1 MDERVLS
8 KDKVK
13 YMKSKFSYKTNWNSY
28 LPFLYEALEKTKSG
42 TVLEYGM
49 GDGSTPILHDY
60 CKAKKR
66 KLKSFDYD
74 KQWAEKFANL
84 ASADHK
90 IYVVKDWDEAY
101 DPDATVVFIDQSPG
115 ERRKIDIQKYAT
127 SNAIVVVHDTE
138 PAADHGYQ
146 MRQYFGLYKYVK
158 DYQTNGAWA
167 TVLSNHYNIT
177 TFNT

>member
-1 MDERVLS
+1 METFKHQFRYINNDLCF
-8 KDKVK
+8 
-13 YMKSKFSYKTNWNSY
+13 YP
-28 LPFLYEALEKTKSG
+28 LLYQALEMTKSG
-42 TVLEYGM
+42 AVLEYGT
-49 GDGSTPILHDY
+49 GHGSTPILHDY

-66 KLKSFDYD
+66 KLKSFDYS
-74 KQWAEKFANL
+74 KEWAEKFTNL

-90 IYVVKDWDEAY
+90 IYVVTDWDEAY

-127 SNAIVVVHDTE
+127 SKAIVVVHDTE

-167 TVLSNHYNIT
+167 TVLSNHYDIT